1 MKNTIFDSLDDF
13 RQNYA
18 SEIVSQIDSIESI
31 VLQLENETNSPL
43 AKELNRKLMAGI
55 HSIKG
60 NAAALNFESVKII
73 CHKIEDLMISEID
86 TSIKIK
92 TEVILKFL
100 DSIKDYFYLFTKN
113 GKIDEH
119 DFTLKHVD
127 IFTNAELINQKKII
141 NDYKKIHLNI
151 LIIGIPMSII
161 NNVKRVLPNL
171 DFQVSFAQNS
181 INALERIAREK
192 FDIIISS
199 YFLEP
204 INGLTLSLTIKSEW
218 PNLET
223 KYILLP
229 SQKTN
234 LSNHNSNLK
243 LLPDIIIE
251 KNESLISELSTY
263 IKKNFLNYRE
273 IKKILCFDDEENI
286 LEIYKM
292 IFSESY
298 NVEVKYILSESE
310 YIKQLEE
317 YKPELVLSD
326 VHLNHFNVGGILKKY
341 SSQTSFI
348 FITGDPESQQSKK
361 LTKDGALAIWDKSVI
376 ATDLIPKLAEL
387 GIELYSNDQ

>member
-31 VLQLENETNSPL
+31 VLQLENETNPPL

-113 GKIDEH
+113 GTIDEH

-127 IFTNAELINQKKII
+127 IFSNAELINQKKII

-171 DFQVSFAQNS
+171 DFQVSFAHNS

-218 PNLET
+218 PNLES

-229 SQKTN
+229 SQKIN

-317 YKPELVLSD
+317 YKPDLVLSD

-387 GIELYSNDQ
+387 GIELYTNDQ

>member
-1 MKNTIFDSLDDF
+1 MKNTLFDSLDEY

-18 SEIVSQIDSIESI
+18 SEVLSQIDTIESI
-31 VLQLENETNSPL
+31 VLNLENETNPPL

-100 DSIKDYFYLFTKN
+100 DSIKDYFCLFLKN
-113 GKIDEH
+113 GTIDEN
-119 DFTLKHVD
+119 DFTLKHEN
-127 IFTNAELINQKKII
+127 IFSNADLINQKKII
-141 NDYKKIHLNI
+141 NDNKKIHLNI

-218 PNLET
+218 PDISS

-229 SQKTN
+229 SQKIN

-243 LLPDIIIE
+243 LLPDIILE
-251 KNESLISELSTY
+251 KNESLISELSKY
-263 IKKNFLNYRE
+263 IKKSFLNYRE

-286 LEIYKM
+286 LELYKI
-292 IFSESY
+292 IFSESHH
-298 NVEVKYILSESE
+298 VDVKYIMSESE
-310 YIKQLEE
+310 YIKQLED

-348 FITGDPESQQSKK
+348 FITGDPESPQSKK
-361 LTKDGALAIWDKSVI
+361 LKKDGALAIWDKSVI

-387 GIELYSNDQ
+387 GIELHINDQ